1 MFGINQIYR
10 QPLWLIW
17 LIMLVG
23 ILVWCFICLVMRK
36 RQRIAKVVNVIG
48 LCGAIF
54 GVLLFTV
61 LKRSFTIGN
70 SSVELRPFYTFVMAR
85 ENEEYY
91 RTFLMNMFLFYPV
104 GLFLP
109 FVLRKNNVR
118 RTLLFAAGLSLIV
131 ELDQLI
137 FHTGRCETDDL
148 IANVLG
154 CFIGCLAYYLYYG
167 LQRIWTNN

>member
-1 MFGINQIYR
+1 MLIGII
-10 QPLWLIW
+10 LW
-17 LIMLVG
+17 
-23 ILVWCFICLVMRK
+23 CLFCYLTRK
-36 RQRIAKVVNVIG
+36 HQRIVKSVNVIG
-48 LCGAIF
+48 ICGAIF

-85 ENEEYY
+85 KNEEYY

-118 RTLLFAAGLSLIV
+118 LTLLFAAGLSLMV
-131 ELDQLI
+131 ELVQLI

-154 CFIGCLAYYLYYG
+154 CFIGSLAYYLYYG